1 MKAVKISIAVLLTLT
16 VSVAANSLYI
26 NHMTKDFSKKL
37 EHVNIEDGENLTE
50 TFEKIFNNFKKAE
63 RFISITVSH
72 DDLTNI
78 EESFADIIGA
88 AKAGAKSDIERIK
101 SRLVDSLEH
110 LGRLSSLN
118 LDSII

>member
-1 MKAVKISIAVLLTLT
+1 MKTIRIAIVVLLLLT
-16 VSVAANSLYI
+16 VTVVANSLYI
-26 NHMTKDFSKKL
+26 SHVTEKFSREL
-37 EHVNIEDGENLTE
+37 ENLDINSDNIIE
-50 TFEKIFNNFKKAE
+50 ELESGFKRFKKAE

-88 AKAGAKSDIERIK
+88 AKAGETGDIQRIK
-101 SRLVDSLEH
+101 SRLVDSLLH

>member
-1 MKAVKISIAVLLTLT
+1 MKAVKISAGVLLILT
-16 VSVAANSLYI
+16 VAVAANSIYI
-26 NHMTKDFSKKL
+26 NHLTNTFTKEL
-37 EHVNIEDGENLTE
+37 EGINTNTNESLAENLE
-50 TFEKIFNNFKKAE
+50 SLSDSFKKAE

-72 DDLTNI
+72 EDLTNI

-88 AKAGAKSDIERIK
+88 AKAGSLDDVERIK

>member
-1 MKAVKISIAVLLTLT
+1 MKAVKISIGVLLTLT
-16 VSVAANSLYI
+16 FAVTANSLCI
-26 NHMTKDFSKKL
+26 RHLTKEFSKEL
-37 EHVNIEDGENLTE
+37 EAVNVYTNENLTE
-50 TFEKIFNNFKKAE
+50 KFESLFKRFKKAE

-88 AKAGAKSDIERIK
+88 SRAGIQSDAERIK

>member
-1 MKAVKISIAVLLTLT
+1 MRPVKLAITTLILLFATIL
-16 VSVAANSLYI
+16 ANSFYI
-26 NHMTKDFSKKL
+26 HHKTRDFAKMVES
-37 EHVNIEDGENLTE
+37 VNTDDMEKTADE
-50 TFEKIFNNFKKAE
+50 FEAIFKKFRKTE

-88 AKAGAKSDIERIK
+88 AKGGMKSDVITIK
-101 SRLVDSLEH
+101 SRLKDELLH
-110 LGRLSSLN
+110 LGRLSSIN

>member
-1 MKAVKISIAVLLTLT
+1 MKAVKISVAVLLVLT
-16 VSVAANSLYI
+16 FAVGANSIYI
-26 NHMTKDFSKKL
+26 NHLTTKFSQEL
-37 EHVNIEDGENLTE
+37 ESVNINADTPLAERLES
-50 TFEKIFNNFKKAE
+50 IFMRFKKAE

-72 DDLTNI
+72 EDLTNI

-88 AKAGAKSDIERIK
+88 AKAGTDGDMERIK

>member
-1 MKAVKISIAVLLTLT
+1 MKEVKIAVGVFLALT
-16 VSVAANSLYI
+16 VAVAANSLYI
-26 NHMTKDFSKKL
+26 SHLTREFSEEL
-37 EHVNIEDGENLTE
+37 DAVSIDDTENLGEKFE
-50 TFEKIFNNFKKAE
+50 TIFNRFKKAE

-88 AKAGAKSDIERIK
+88 AKGEMRGDAERIK

>member
-1 MKAVKISIAVLLTLT
+1 MKTVKISIFVFLILIVA
-16 VSVAANSLYI
+16 VAANSLYI
-26 NHMTKDFSKKL
+26 NHITKDFSEEL
-37 EHVNIEDGENLTE
+37 EGINVEEEKNLAQ
-50 TFEKIFNNFKKAE
+50 TFESIFKRFKEAE
-63 RFISITVSH
+63 KFISITVSH